1 MSKRDDDFYRL
12 AKERAAAAS
21 EAAMLRMLSGKRKK
35 GPEPERTEAK
45 PSEVNRDRAAYQ
57 REYRA
62 RNREKFVAYEREYA
76 ERNREKLN
84 AYHREYRKTH
94 RDRMTAYQREYYARN
109 RDRVLDRVR
118 KRYREDGDSR
128 REYAE
133 RNRERLNAYQR
144 ERYARRMATLERRKA
159 ELSGSEPFFRW
170 AISLS
175 PDDRAKL
182 LEVAGRNPR
191 LRMTMIEERQ

>member
-1 MSKRDDDFYRL
+1 MTKRDDDFYRL

-21 EAAMLRMLSGKRKK
+21 EAAMLRMLSGRRAK

-45 PSEVNRDRAAYQ
+45 APEGNRDRAAYQ

-62 RNREKFVAYEREYA
+62 RNRGKLVAYEREYRA
-76 ERNREKLN
+76 RNREKLN
-84 AYHREYRKTH
+84 AYHREYRK
-94 RDRMTAYQREYYARN
+94 RRLDKAAAYQREYYARN
-109 RDRVLDRVR
+109 RERVLDRVR
-118 KRYREDGDSR
+118 RRYREDGESR

-191 LRMTMIEERQ
+191 LRTTIIEE